1 MNGNGNHDQEQL
13 LELIGI
19 NGLLKGHRL
28 WIRLGES
35 VVVGRSRSCDLST
48 RRSRT
53 FLRAT
58 EKIQR
63 RILADRSF
71 LMVSRRH
78 VQVTFHD
85 EDRVEVRDLSKN
97 GTFVNDRRVD
107 RAILDGD
114 GNEEVE
120 IRLSRSETFRLRR
133 SRGS

>member
-1 MNGNGNHDQEQL
+1 VSGNGHPDQGAL

-19 NGLLKGHRL
+19 EGLLKGHR
-28 WIRLGES
+28 IRIPLGAS
-35 VVVGRSRSCDLST
+35 VVVGRSRSCDVST
-48 RRSRT
+48 RRSKT

-58 EKIQR
+58 EDVQR
-63 RILADRSF
+63 RILADRAF

-85 EDRVEVRDLSKN
+85 EDRIEIRDLSKN

-107 RAILDGD
+107 RAILNGD
-114 GNEEVE
+114 EGEEVE